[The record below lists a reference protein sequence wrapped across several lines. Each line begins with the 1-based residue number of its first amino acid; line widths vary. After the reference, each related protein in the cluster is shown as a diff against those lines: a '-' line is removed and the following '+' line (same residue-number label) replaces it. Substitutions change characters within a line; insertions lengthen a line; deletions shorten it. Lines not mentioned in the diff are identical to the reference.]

1 MLVSVPGFRGD
12 TPHPFFFLVGR
23 FTLGRCTLWAC
34 AMSHTPRRPAAPRPP
49 PRSRMVLRRLSGL
62 SPVRSCRSGGL
73 RRCRRSP
80 PTRSRPQTT
89 AHRDRARAAGADAR
103 RHISRV
109 HNVSHTGGGAA
120 GAGTQRGTRAA
131 RHPAHFAQLPWGMR
145 MLAEDGH
152 TRTQG
157 SGGTCEL
164 RPRGLRWAMR

>member
-1 MLVSVPGFRGD
+1 MTKLVGQGQGLVFRVHSMFPMLVSVPGFRGD

-34 AMSHTPRRPAAPRPP
+34 AMSHTPRRPAAPARSSAAPP
-49 PRSRMVLRRLSGL
+49 SVPGSFLRRVLGFD
-62 SPVRSCRSGGL
+62 L

-120 GAGTQRGTRAA
+120 GTGTQRGTRAA

-145 MLAEDGH
+145 VRRA
-152 TRTQG
+152 
-157 SGGTCEL
+157 C
-164 RPRGLRWAMR
+164 A